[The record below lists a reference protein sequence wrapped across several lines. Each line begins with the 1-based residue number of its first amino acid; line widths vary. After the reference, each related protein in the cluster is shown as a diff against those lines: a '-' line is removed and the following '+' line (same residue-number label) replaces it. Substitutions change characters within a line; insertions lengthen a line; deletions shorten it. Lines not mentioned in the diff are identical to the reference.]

1 MSKKNIYIIIAI
13 ALTVIG
19 VVFFTLFNKPVSIQR
34 SNTISAVP
42 ISTPL
47 FFKLNNPQKLLLGTQ
62 KPEIANTLISVPQF
76 AAIVKQLD
84 TLKTI
89 IDNNEHFMRLSK
101 NKDIILT
108 LNYSGKD
115 QLNPMLLFGLSSN
128 ADNEAANSLISEV
141 KNSPNAFTRKYNKV
155 NIVESSFGK
164 YNLSAA
170 ISKGVLIVSTKSM
183 LIEEAIMQQDVAPI
197 NEEPELAQLMKT
209 MSTQADINLF
219 VNHQLSERALKKL
232 TSAQLKNH
240 PFINA
245 SYAKWTEL
253 DINISSDKIIAG
265 GFTYGNNSENYF
277 SNILQKQESHASQID
292 KVLPAGSAFFVSL
305 SLSDPLN
312 YFSNYEEYLTKRNQ
326 IYQRKDALLKI
337 EKTCGFELV
346 QLLLDQMKNETAIA
360 SVLPNVQNPQSGR
373 VWIIEAKSGSTAMAK
388 LIELQLNYIKGI
400 GQTEAEWQ
408 KYYEVDSQTGFTI
421 YRFPYPNAAQ
431 LLFGNIFDGIESNW
445 FAQYNNH
452 IIFGDSYRTVARTLH
467 ANLLGETLAA
477 STDFNLQK
485 NNFNARSNITVY
497 INPAAALPISSTIF
511 NKTLAEQIFENDQL
525 RKFKSVGWQ
534 ISSTGDMLYNN
545 IFATHNTE
553 IKSKPQTVWQSHIE
567 SNFNFKPKFVSN
579 HTDPLNKE
587 VVLQDQN
594 NVFYLINH
602 IGRVLWQIQLDGP
615 ILGEIHQIDLFRNGK
630 LQYLLNT
637 ANKLY
642 LIDRNGNSISN
653 FPVNFRT
660 QATNGVAVFDYD
672 NNKDYRFFVA
682 CSDHNIYAYSTNGN
696 LLDGWDIF
704 KTDHEVTQTLQ
715 HFRVE
720 GKDYIVASDNM
731 KDYILHRKGTI
742 RVPTSEVY
750 PHSAN
755 NTIFLEERTNNHE
768 PRLVTTDTKGNL
780 HYTYLDGK
788 HQVVNHNI
796 TLSENHWLN
805 VADIDNNNEYDYIIA
820 DSETLVV
827 IDAKGK
833 SILKKR
839 FDHNISHRPNIYT
852 FSRNSK
858 KIGITTSAANKI
870 YLFDSTGSLHPGFPL
885 AGSTEFSIGFLSS
898 ELSNFNLLVGSSDGY
913 LYNYYVE

>member
-1 MSKKNIYIIIAI
+1 MSKKNIYIIISIVLILIVAI
-13 ALTVIG
+13 
-19 VVFFTLFNKPVSIQR
+19 FFTLFNKPVSIQK
-34 SNTISAVP
+34 SNTIGAVP
-42 ISTPL
+42 VSTPL
-47 FFKLNNPQKLLLGTQ
+47 FFKLNSPQKLLMGEQ
-62 KPEIANTLISVPQF
+62 KTEMANTLFSVPAF
-76 AAIVKQLD
+76 AEISKHLD

-89 IDNNEHFMRLSK
+89 IDNNEQYLRLSK
-101 NKDIILT
+101 NNDIILT

-115 QLNPMLLFGLSSN
+115 QLNPMLLIGLSSN
-128 ADNEAANSLISEV
+128 TDNEAANTLINTIR
-141 KNSPNAFTRKYNKV
+141 NSPNAFTRKYNKI
-155 NIVESSFGK
+155 NIVESTMGT

-183 LIEEAIMQQDVAPI
+183 IIEEAIMQQDVAPI

-209 MSTQADINLF
+209 MSSQADINLF
-219 VNHQLSERALKKL
+219 INHKLAERALRKL

-240 PFINA
+240 PFVNA

-253 DINISSDKIIAG
+253 DINIDSDKLMAG
-265 GFTYGNNSENYF
+265 GFTYSNNSDNF
-277 SNILQKQESHASQID
+277 FGNVLLKQQTHTSQID
-292 KVLPAGSAFFVSL
+292 KVLPAGTAFFVSL
-305 SLSDPLN
+305 SLSDPQS
-312 YFSNYEEYLTKRNQ
+312 FFTDYEEHLTKNNL
-326 IYQRKDALLKI
+326 IYQRKEALLKI
-337 EKTCGFELV
+337 EKTCSFELV
-346 QLLLDQMKNETAIA
+346 QLLLELMKNETAIA
-360 SVLPNVQNPQSGR
+360 SVLPNVQNPSSGR
-373 VWIIEAKSGSTAMAK
+373 VWIVEAKSGSTAMSK
-388 LIELQLNYIKGI
+388 LMELQLNYIKGI

-421 YRFPYPNAAQ
+421 YRFPYPNVAQ
-431 LLFGNIFDGIESNW
+431 LLFGNIFGGVETNW

-452 IIFGDSYRTVARTLH
+452 IIFGDSYRTIARTLH

-477 STDFNLQK
+477 STDFNLHK
-485 NNFNARSNITVY
+485 SNFNARSNFTVF
-497 INPAAALPISSTIF
+497 INPAAALPLASSLF
-511 NKTLAEQIFENDQL
+511 NKTLADQLSDNDQL
-525 RKFKSVGWQ
+525 RKYKSIGWQ
-534 ISSTGDMLYNN
+534 VSSTGNMLYNN
-545 IFATHNTE
+545 IFATHSTE

-587 VVLQDQN
+587 VVLHDQN

-602 IGRVLWQIQLDGP
+602 IGRILWQIQLDGP
-615 ILGEIHQIDLFRNGK
+615 ILGEIHQIDLYRNGK
-630 LQYLLNT
+630 LQYLFNT

-642 LIDRNGNSISN
+642 LIDRNGNSIRN

-660 QATNGVAVFDYD
+660 KATNGVAVFDYD

-682 CSDHNIYAYSTNGN
+682 CTDRNIYAYSTNGN

-755 NTIFLEERTNNHE
+755 NTIFLEERTDNHE

-780 HYTYLDGK
+780 HYTYLDGR

-805 VADIDNNNEYDYIIA
+805 VADINNNSEYDYVIA

-833 SILKKR
+833 NILKKR

-870 YLFDSTGSLHPGFPL
+870 YLFDSAGSLHPGFPL

-898 ELSNFNLLVGSSDGY
+898 DLSNFNLLVGSPDGY